1 MKKSNLPF
9 EKIFKDRIS
18 YKVSID
24 TNAQG
29 VDFDYDEDASLITA
43 SIKYSGFTAIPCW
56 RAIRLLRA
64 KISETLL

>member
-43 SIKYSGFTAIPCW
+43 SIKYSGW